1 MKMLL
6 IDGGNTRLKWQYWL
20 AGKLRS
26 AGIVDKHDVV
36 SSSFSR
42 WNTVPLETIYVSS
55 VGQSKVDQAIVQWA
69 EENNQPA
76 PVFVASSPCAF
87 GVMNAYTEPSKLGVD
102 RWLAMIAAHQQYT
115 GMLCVI
121 DSGTA
126 LTMDFLMPNGE
137 HLGGLIVPGAELM
150 KDSLLVGT
158 DKIIMESECRPDI
171 LAKDTTSAVELGIK
185 QMMQSF
191 IVRKVA
197 ELESKYHQSIT
208 LVMTG
213 GHAEELIHGLGRP
226 AELHKTLVFDG
237 LKLFAQA

>member
-1 MKMLL
+1 MNMLL

-20 AGKLRS
+20 AGKLHNV
-26 AGIVDKHDVV
+26 GTVDKHDIV
-36 SSSFSR
+36 SSSFSQ
-42 WNTVPLETIYVSS
+42 WNAVPFEVIYISS
-55 VGQSKVDQAIVQWA
+55 VGQPATDQAIVQWA

-76 PVFVASSPCAF
+76 PVFVASSQCAF
-87 GVMNAYTEPSKLGVD
+87 GVVNAYSEPSKLGVD

-158 DKIIMESECRPDI
+158 DKIIMESEYQPDV

-197 ELESKYHQSIT
+197 ELESTYHQSIT

-213 GHAEELIHGLGRP
+213 GHAEELLQDLGRA

-237 LKLFAQA
+237 LKLFAQE

>member
-1 MKMLL
+1 MNMLL
-6 IDGGNTRLKWQYWL
+6 IDGGNTRLKWQHWH
-20 AGKLRS
+20 AGQLCS
-26 AGIVDKHDVV
+26 TGTVDKHEEV
-36 SSSFSR
+36 SDSFSQ
-42 WNTVPLETIYVSS
+42 WNSVSLEMIYVSS
-55 VGQSKVDQAIVQWA
+55 VGQSTIDQAIAQWTVK
-69 EENNQPA
+69 NNQPA
-76 PVFVASSPCAF
+76 PVFVASSQCAF
-87 GVMNAYTEPSKLGVD
+87 GVVNGYAEPNKLGVD

-137 HLGGLIVPGAELM
+137 HLGGLIVPGAALM
-150 KDSLLVGT
+150 KASLLMGA
-158 DKIIMESECRPDI
+158 DKIIMNSECQPGI

-213 GHAEELIHGLGRP
+213 GHAEELLQGLGRP
-226 AELHKTLVFDG
+226 AELHKNLVFDG
-237 LKLFAQA
+237 LKLFAQE